1 MNQQPNVLFLFTDQ
15 QRADTIYAPGK
26 PRRLVTPALDAL
38 AQLGMTDVQT
48 PGAADFT
55 PLTTANQLP
64 LALTEAKHA
73 ARVKIDED
81 GCEAAAYTILS
92 VCETAAMPP
101 EEIVEFK
108 LDEPFV
114 FAITGADGLPL
125 FVGIVNQVS

>member
-1 MNQQPNVLFLFTDQ
+1 MYRRPV
-15 QRADTIYAPGK
+15 RRISRRSR
-26 PRRLVTPALDAL
+26 PRTSC
-38 AQLGMTDVQT
+38 
-48 PGAADFT
+48 
-55 PLTTANQLP
+55 P

-108 LDEPFV
+108 LDEPFL

-125 FVGIVNQVS
+125 FVGIVNQVG